1 MGWPTE
7 VFQHLFS
14 VIFIHFMKIV
24 SEPPRLI
31 LCAALWSLAGHPDPG
46 REWSLEEKM
55 DAIKL
60 AGFDGVAEIFRP
72 ELASHLRRLNLAIC
86 GRVFSRDATDVV
98 QLLEI
103 EASGGAKYVNC
114 MLGAHNTPPPAAV
127 KMIVRT
133 IDAARRLGLSAHIE
147 SHRDTCTETPEKLT
161 EIARLYRGE
170 TGALLP
176 VTWDHSHPAVMKHML
191 PEDFSRRL
199 LSDPELIQHSRMFHC
214 RPFGSQH
221 CQVPVTNGKG
231 ELTPEFEDYLKFAED
246 LFAVWLEGPTPRGNL
261 WVCPEMGTTV
271 GYHVSTNPPV
281 WPDTIRCREELI
293 GAWNRARKRTGV

>member
-1 MGWPTE
+1 
-7 VFQHLFS
+7 
-14 VIFIHFMKIV
+14 MKIV

-31 LCAALWSLAGHPDPG
+31 LCAALWSLVGHPDPD

-60 AGFDGVAEIFRP
+60 AGFDGVAEMFRP
-72 ELASHLRRLNLAIC
+72 ELTPHLRRLNLAIC

-98 QLLEI
+98 QLLEA

-114 MLGAHNTPPPAAV
+114 MLGAHDTPPPAAV
-127 KMIVRT
+127 KMIVHT

-170 TGALLP
+170 TGGLLP

-199 LSDPELIQHSRMFHC
+199 LADPGLIQHSRMFHC

-231 ELTPEFEDYLKFAED
+231 KLTPEFEDYLKFAED
-246 LFAVWLEGPTPRGNL
+246 LFAVWLEGPKPRGNL

-271 GYHVSTNPPV
+271 GYNVSTNPPV

>member
-31 LCAALWSLAGHPDPG
+31 LCAALWSLVGHPEPE
-46 REWSLEEKM
+46 REWSLGQKL
-55 DAIKL
+55 DAIKT
-60 AGFDGVAEIFRP
+60 AGFDGVAEMFRP
-72 ELASHLRRLNLAIC
+72 ELAPHLQRLNLSIC
-86 GRVFSRDATDVV
+86 GRVFSRDGREVE

-103 EASGGAKYVNC
+103 EASGGAKYINC
-114 MLGAHNTPPPAAV
+114 MLGEHDTPPSAAV

-133 IDAARRLGLSAHIE
+133 IDAARRLGLSAHVE

-170 TGALLP
+170 TGELLP

-199 LSDPELIQHSRMFHC
+199 LVDVELIQYSRMFHC

-231 ELTPEFEDYLKFAED
+231 ELTPEFKDYLKFAED
-246 LFAVWLEGPTPRGNL
+246 LFTVWLEGPKPRGNL

-271 GYHVSTNPPV
+271 GYNVSTNPPV

-293 GAWNRARKRTGV
+293 GAWNRAKNRVAV